1 MSDKVNDTIEN
12 QKVIKIL
19 YKSMYDLFNDSDND
33 TIENQ
38 KAIKIF
44 NKSMYDLFN
53 DSDNNT
59 IENQKAIKIFYKS
72 MYDLFNHSNN
82 DNKLIDKI
90 IFNDIKL
97 TISCEVRKDEVSR
110 IPETVEKTSENSSI
124 HYPDPTQASNSF
136 EKSRF
141 IVKEIDYNDQ
151 QNLKGHIEFLSE
163 DLQQS
168 FFKIFKDKHEEDFAA
183 WVYRHIANHE
193 EKKNDSQE
201 ETIQEIIRESENFG
215 ELYSKVRK
223 HDKGVNE
230 GLVYDFE
237 YFSNRMLSYILS
249 SSSREQVKLL
259 EEGNLQIPLDDF
271 EGYDLLLKENIS
283 NLEINNFLT
292 DIYKNIKNN
301 KGSENDCSNSEIGG
315 DDDDET
321 SAATKDCSSKQQN
334 RESENVENY
343 KEKVA
348 ILNVV
353 GEVYKLNNKIKCD
366 YYHREGYGTIKSGW
380 TIFYTL
386 KELISIFDGRRTK
399 TENIVLNNS
408 NSDFIVSR
416 FKYNYFRGYS
426 NNKHDAIPAVFR
438 NRTYHGEKNS
448 DQFYSKF
455 EGLYQKIAREYPEEL
470 EYDSNIGSSKRN
482 DAFSRLQHY
491 GFGTCLLDM
500 SRNPYTALLFMID
513 GEDFHAPKFELFEIE
528 EEKHRDNNIVYLPE
542 KFQKNKRLIAQNGAF
557 LHYEKLYDLLEK
569 EDEDQTIE
577 HVKNKLQGLE
587 LERINRITVVIEV
600 SKNSDSE
607 FFNDN
612 IEDIV
617 KAANNL
623 KYDKE
628 LDVNENKYI
637 GNLERRFEPLKNKVN
652 LVDKTLQGTDQYTL
666 LKNYLKAKLDE
677 YGHSKRSL
685 FPDFQN
691 YVSYENGRYKRPEEK
706 KSPFER

>member
-1 MSDKVNDTIEN
+1 MSDKGNDTI
-12 QKVIKIL
+12 K
-19 YKSMYDLFNDSDND
+19 
-33 TIENQ
+33 
-38 KAIKIF
+38 
-44 NKSMYDLFN
+44 
-53 DSDNNT
+53 
-59 IENQKAIKIFYKS
+59 NQKAIKIFYKS

-97 TISCEVRKDEVSR
+97 TISCEVKKDEVSR
-110 IPETVEKTSENSSI
+110 IPETEEKTSENSRI
-124 HYPDPTQASNSF
+124 FKYTDLTEASNSF

-151 QNLKGHIEFLSE
+151 QNLKGHIEFLSKN
-163 DLQQS
+163 LQQS
-168 FFKIFKDKHEEDFAA
+168 FFNIFKNKHQDAFAA
-183 WVYRHIANHE
+183 WVYQHIANHE
-193 EKKNDSQE
+193 EKKNRSRKKI
-201 ETIQEIIRESENFG
+201 IQKIKRIIRKSESFG
-215 ELYSKVRK
+215 ELYLKVRE
-223 HDKGVNE
+223 DNIGVNE
-230 GLVYDFE
+230 GLIYDFE

-259 EEGNLQIPLDDF
+259 EERKLRIPLDDF
-271 EGYDLLLKENIS
+271 KGYDLLLKENIS
-283 NLEINNFLT
+283 NLKINNFLT
-292 DIYKNIKNN
+292 GIYKNIKNN
-301 KGSENDCSNSEIGG
+301 KGSERDCNKSEIGG
-315 DDDDET
+315 DDDET
-321 SAATKDCSSKQQN
+321 SATTKDCSSKQQN
-334 RESENVENY
+334 RKSENVENY

-408 NSDFIVSR
+408 SSDLMVSR

-448 DQFYSKF
+448 AQFYSKF

-470 EYDSNIGSSKRN
+470 EYDSSIGSSKRN

-491 GFGTCLLDM
+491 EFGTCLLDM
-500 SRNPYTALLFMID
+500 SKNPYTALLFMID
-513 GEDFHAPKFELFEIE
+513 GEDFHTPKFELFEIE

-557 LHYEKLYDLLEK
+557 LHYEKLYNLLELE
-569 EDEDQTIE
+569 EDERNNKVQIEYEPGTIKY
-577 HVKNKLQGLE
+577 VKEKLKELE
-587 LERINRITVVIEV
+587 KKVERINRITVVIEV
-600 SKNSDSE
+600 SKKSDSE
-607 FFNDN
+607 FFKDN
-612 IEDIV
+612 IEGII
-617 KAANNL
+617 KAADNL
-623 KYDKE
+623 KYDEE
-628 LDVNENKYI
+628 LDANENEYI
-637 GNLERRFEPLKNKVN
+637 SNLEKRFEALKNKVN

-691 YVSYENGRYKRPEEK
+691 YVSYENGRYKRPEEEK
-706 KSPFER
+706 PSFDM

>member
-1 MSDKVNDTIEN
+1 MSDKGNDTI
-12 QKVIKIL
+12 K
-19 YKSMYDLFNDSDND
+19 
-33 TIENQ
+33 
-38 KAIKIF
+38 
-44 NKSMYDLFN
+44 
-53 DSDNNT
+53 
-59 IENQKAIKIFYKS
+59 NQKAIKIFYKS

-97 TISCEVRKDEVSR
+97 TISCEVKKDEVSR
-110 IPETVEKTSENSSI
+110 IPATEEKTSENSHL
-124 HYPDPTQASNSF
+124 HYSEPTKASNSF

-151 QNLKGHIEFLSE
+151 QNLKGHIEFLSK

-168 FFKIFKDKHEEDFAA
+168 FFNIFKDRHKEAFAA
-183 WVYRHIANHE
+183 WVYRHIKNHE
-193 EKKNDSQE
+193 EKQNDSQE
-201 ETIQEIIRESENFG
+201 KTIQNIEEKIRESESF
-215 ELYSKVRK
+215 EKLYEKLYSEVRK
-223 HDKGVNE
+223 DYKGVNE
-230 GLVYDFE
+230 GLIYDFE

-249 SSSREQVKLL
+249 SSNREQVKLL
-259 EEGNLQIPLDDF
+259 EKRELQIPLDEFDDY
-271 EGYDLLLKENIS
+271 ERLLKENIS

-301 KGSENDCSNSEIGG
+301 KSSENDCSKSEIGG
-315 DDDDET
+315 DDDET
-321 SAATKDCSSKQQN
+321 SETTKDCSSKQQN

-366 YYHREGYGTIKSGW
+366 YYNREGYGTIKSGW

-470 EYDSNIGSSKRN
+470 EYDSSIGSSKRN

-513 GEDFHAPKFELFEIE
+513 GEDFHTPKFELFEIE

-557 LHYEKLYDLLEK
+557 LHYEKLYSLLEK
-569 EDEDQTIE
+569 EKEGEKEEDADLTTE
-577 HVKNKLQGLE
+577 YVKDKLKKLE
-587 LERINRITVVIEV
+587 KKVERINRITVVIEV
-600 SKNSDSE
+600 SKKSDSE
-607 FFNDN
+607 FLKNDIQN
-612 IEDIV
+612 II
-617 KAANNL
+617 KAARNL
-623 KYDKE
+623 EYDKE
-628 LDVNENKYI
+628 RDANENEYI
-637 GNLERRFEPLKNKVN
+637 DNLERCFENLKNKIN

-706 KSPFER
+706 KSQFER

>member
-1 MSDKVNDTIEN
+1 MPDKGD
-12 QKVIKIL
+12 
-19 YKSMYDLFNDSDND
+19 
-33 TIENQ
+33 
-38 KAIKIF
+38 
-44 NKSMYDLFN
+44 
-53 DSDNNT
+53 T

-72 MYDLFNHSNN
+72 MYDLFNYSNN

-110 IPETVEKTSENSSI
+110 IPETEEKTSENSSL
-124 HYPDPTQASNSF
+124 HYQYPTQASNSF

-151 QNLKGHIEFLSE
+151 QNLKGHIEYLSE
-163 DLQQS
+163 NLQRS
-168 FFKIFKDKHEEDFAA
+168 FFNIFKDRHKEAFAA
-183 WVYRHIANHE
+183 WVYQHIANHE
-193 EKKNDSQE
+193 EKKKASRKKI
-201 ETIQEIIRESENFG
+201 IQKIIRKSKSFE
-215 ELYSKVRK
+215 ELYLEVSK
-223 HDKGVNE
+223 HYTGVNE
-230 GLVYDFE
+230 GLIYDFE
-237 YFSNRMLSYILS
+237 YFSNRMLSYTLS
-249 SSSREQVKLL
+249 SLSRKQVKLL
-259 EEGNLQIPLDDF
+259 EERKLQIPLDDF
-271 EGYDLLLKENIS
+271 EDYDLLLKENIS

-292 DIYKNIKNN
+292 GIYKNIKNN
-301 KGSENDCSNSEIGG
+301 KGSEEDCNKSEIGG
-315 DDDDET
+315 DDDDDET
-321 SAATKDCSSKQQN
+321 SATTKDCSSKKQN
-334 RESENVENY
+334 SKSENVENY

-513 GEDFHAPKFELFEIE
+513 GEDFHTPKFELFEIE

-542 KFQKNKRLIAQNGAF
+542 KVQKNKRLIAQNGAF
-557 LHYEKLYDLLEK
+557 LHYEKLYKFLEECRKNIVKKEEPDIIKYGKKELKELEK
-569 EDEDQTIE
+569 E
-577 HVKNKLQGLE
+577 LE
-587 LERINRITVVIEV
+587 KKIERINRITVVIEV

-607 FFNDN
+607 LLKNDIKN
-612 IEDIV
+612 II
-617 KAANNL
+617 KAADNL
-623 KYDKE
+623 KYNEE
-628 LDVNENKYI
+628 LDVNENTYI
-637 GNLERRFEPLKNKVN
+637 GNLERCFESLKNKVN

-677 YGHSKRSL
+677 YGHTKRSL

-691 YVSYENGRYKRPEEK
+691 YVSYENGRYKRPEEEK
-706 KSPFER
+706 L

>member
-1 MSDKVNDTIEN
+1 
-12 QKVIKIL
+12 
-19 YKSMYDLFNDSDND
+19 
-33 TIENQ
+33 
-38 KAIKIF
+38 
-44 NKSMYDLFN
+44 
-53 DSDNNT
+53 
-59 IENQKAIKIFYKS
+59 
-72 MYDLFNHSNN
+72 
-82 DNKLIDKI
+82 
-90 IFNDIKL
+90 
-97 TISCEVRKDEVSR
+97 
-110 IPETVEKTSENSSI
+110 
-124 HYPDPTQASNSF
+124 
-136 EKSRF
+136 
-141 IVKEIDYNDQ
+141 
-151 QNLKGHIEFLSE
+151 
-163 DLQQS
+163 
-168 FFKIFKDKHEEDFAA
+168 
-183 WVYRHIANHE
+183 
-193 EKKNDSQE
+193 
-201 ETIQEIIRESENFG
+201 
-215 ELYSKVRK
+215 
-223 HDKGVNE
+223 
-230 GLVYDFE
+230 
-237 YFSNRMLSYILS
+237 MLSYILS
-249 SSSREQVKLL
+249 SSNREQVKLL
-259 EEGNLQIPLDDF
+259 EKRELQIPLDEFDDY
-271 EGYDLLLKENIS
+271 ERLLKENIS

-301 KGSENDCSNSEIGG
+301 KSSENDCSKSEIGG
-315 DDDDET
+315 DDDET
-321 SAATKDCSSKQQN
+321 SETTKDCSSKQQN

-366 YYHREGYGTIKSGW
+366 YYNREGYGTIKSGW

-470 EYDSNIGSSKRN
+470 EYDSSIGSSKRN

-513 GEDFHAPKFELFEIE
+513 GEDFHTPKFELFEIE

-542 KFQKNKRLIAQNGAF
+542 KFQKKKRLIAQNGAF
-557 LHYEKLYDLLEK
+557 LHYEKLYSLLEK
-569 EDEDQTIE
+569 KEKEEEKEEEKEGEKEGEKEEDADLTTEY
-577 HVKNKLQGLE
+577 VKDKLKKLE
-587 LERINRITVVIEV
+587 KKVERINRITVVIEV
-600 SKNSDSE
+600 SKKSDSE
-607 FFNDN
+607 FLKNDIQN
-612 IEDIV
+612 II
-617 KAANNL
+617 KAARNL
-623 KYDKE
+623 EYDKE
-628 LDVNENKYI
+628 RDANENEYI
-637 GNLERRFEPLKNKVN
+637 DNLERCFENLKNKIN

-706 KSPFER
+706 KSQFER

>member
-1 MSDKVNDTIEN
+1 M
-12 QKVIKIL
+12 
-19 YKSMYDLFNDSDND
+19 
-33 TIENQ
+33 
-38 KAIKIF
+38 
-44 NKSMYDLFN
+44 
-53 DSDNNT
+53 
-59 IENQKAIKIFYKS
+59 
-72 MYDLFNHSNN
+72 
-82 DNKLIDKI
+82 
-90 IFNDIKL
+90 
-97 TISCEVRKDEVSR
+97 EVRKDY
-110 IPETVEKTSENSSI
+110 I
-124 HYPDPTQASNSF
+124 
-136 EKSRF
+136 
-141 IVKEIDYNDQ
+141 
-151 QNLKGHIEFLSE
+151 
-163 DLQQS
+163 
-168 FFKIFKDKHEEDFAA
+168 
-183 WVYRHIANHE
+183 
-193 EKKNDSQE
+193 
-201 ETIQEIIRESENFG
+201 
-215 ELYSKVRK
+215 
-223 HDKGVNE
+223 GVNE
-230 GLVYDFE
+230 GLIYDFE

-249 SSSREQVKLL
+249 SLSREQVKLL
-259 EEGNLQIPLDDF
+259 EERNLQIPLDDF
-271 EGYDLLLKENIS
+271 EDYDLLLKENIS

-292 DIYKNIKNN
+292 GIYKNIKNN
-301 KGSENDCSNSEIGG
+301 KGSEKDCNKEIGG
-315 DDDDET
+315 DDDDDDET
-321 SAATKDCSSKQQN
+321 SATTKDCSSKQQN
-334 RESENVENY
+334 RKSESENVENY

-408 NSDFIVSR
+408 SSDLVVSR

-513 GEDFHAPKFELFEIE
+513 GEDFHTPKFELFEIE

-557 LHYEKLYDLLEK
+557 LHYEKLYNLLGEKCREDIVEKEYEPNTIKYVKKELKELEK
-569 EDEDQTIE
+569 K
-577 HVKNKLQGLE
+577 V
-587 LERINRITVVIEV
+587 ERINRITVVIEV
-600 SKNSDSE
+600 SKKSDRE
-607 FFNDN
+607 AHKDN
-612 IEDIV
+612 IKGIIED
-617 KAANNL
+617 ADNL
-623 KYDKE
+623 KYNEE
-628 LDVNENKYI
+628 LDVNENTYI
-637 GNLERRFEPLKNKVN
+637 GNLERCFESLKNKVN

-677 YGHSKRSL
+677 YGHTKRSL

-691 YVSYENGRYKRPEEK
+691 YVSYENGRYKRPEEE
-706 KSPFER
+706 KSPFEK

>member
-1 MSDKVNDTIEN
+1 MPDKGSDTI
-12 QKVIKIL
+12 K
-19 YKSMYDLFNDSDND
+19 
-33 TIENQ
+33 
-38 KAIKIF
+38 
-44 NKSMYDLFN
+44 
-53 DSDNNT
+53 
-59 IENQKAIKIFYKS
+59 NQKAIKIFYKS
-72 MYDLFNHSNN
+72 MYDLFNHS

-97 TISCEVRKDEVSR
+97 AISCEVKKDEVSR
-110 IPETVEKTSENSSI
+110 IPETEEKTSENSRSYN
-124 HYPDPTQASNSF
+124 YPDPTKASNSF

-151 QNLKGHIEFLSE
+151 QNLKGHIEFFSNN
-163 DLQQS
+163 LQQS
-168 FFKIFKDKHEEDFAA
+168 FFNIFKNKHQDAFAA
-183 WVYRHIANHE
+183 WVYQHIANHE
-193 EKKNDSQE
+193 EKKKASRKKI
-201 ETIQEIIRESENFG
+201 IQKIKRIIRKSESFED
-215 ELYSKVRK
+215 LYSRVRK
-223 HDKGVNE
+223 DYIGVNK
-230 GLVYDFE
+230 GLIYDFE

-249 SSSREQVKLL
+249 SLSREQVKLL
-259 EEGNLQIPLDDF
+259 EERNLQIPLDDF

-292 DIYKNIKNN
+292 GIYKNIKNN
-301 KGSENDCSNSEIGG
+301 KGSEKDCNKSEIGG

-321 SAATKDCSSKQQN
+321 SATTKDCSSKQQN
-334 RESENVENY
+334 RKSENVENY

-408 NSDFIVSR
+408 SSDLIVSR

-438 NRTYHGEKNS
+438 NRTYHGEKHS

-513 GEDFHAPKFELFEIE
+513 GEDFHTPKFELFEIE

-557 LHYEKLYDLLEK
+557 LHYEKLYNLIEK
-569 EDEDQTIE
+569 EKEKEKEEDADADQTIE
-577 HVKNKLQGLE
+577 YVKDKLEGLE
-587 LERINRITVVIEV
+587 KKVERINRITVVIEV
-600 SKNSDSE
+600 SKKSDRE
-607 FFNDN
+607 AHKDN
-612 IEDIV
+612 IKGIIED
-617 KAANNL
+617 ADNL
-623 KYDKE
+623 KYNEE
-628 LDVNENKYI
+628 LDVNENTYI
-637 GNLERRFEPLKNKVN
+637 GNLERCFESLKNKVN

-677 YGHSKRSL
+677 YGHTKRSL

-691 YVSYENGRYKRPEEK
+691 YVSYENGRYKRPEEE
-706 KSPFER
+706 KSPFEK

>member
-1 MSDKVNDTIEN
+1 MPDKGND
-12 QKVIKIL
+12 
-19 YKSMYDLFNDSDND
+19 
-33 TIENQ
+33 
-38 KAIKIF
+38 
-44 NKSMYDLFN
+44 
-53 DSDNNT
+53 T

-72 MYDLFNHSNN
+72 MYDLFNDSDN

-97 TISCEVRKDEVSR
+97 TISCEVKKDEVSR
-110 IPETVEKTSENSSI
+110 IPATEEKTSENSYI
-124 HYPDPTQASNSF
+124 RYLDPNKASNSF

-151 QNLKGHIEFLSE
+151 QNLKGHIEFLSKN
-163 DLQQS
+163 LQRS
-168 FFKIFKDKHEEDFAA
+168 FFNIFKDRHKEAFVA
-183 WVYRHIANHE
+183 WVYQHIANHE
-193 EKKNDSQE
+193 EKKKASRKKI
-201 ETIQEIIRESENFG
+201 IQKIRKIRKIRKKRKIKEIIRKSKSFE
-215 ELYSKVRK
+215 ELYLEVSK
-223 HDKGVNE
+223 HYTGINE
-230 GLVYDFE
+230 GLIYDFE

-249 SSSREQVKLL
+249 SLSREQVKLL
-259 EEGNLQIPLDDF
+259 EERNLQIPLDDF

-301 KGSENDCSNSEIGG
+301 KGSERDCNKFEIGG
-315 DDDDET
+315 DDDET
-321 SAATKDCSSKQQN
+321 SATTKDCSSKQQN
-334 RESENVENY
+334 SKSENVENY

-408 NSDFIVSR
+408 SSDLIVSR

-513 GEDFHAPKFELFEIE
+513 GEDFHTPKFELFEIE

-569 EDEDQTIE
+569 ENADQTIE
-577 HVKNKLQGLE
+577 DVKNKLQELK

-607 FFNDN
+607 FFRYN
-612 IEDIV
+612 IEGIIKV
-617 KAANNL
+617 ANNL
-623 KYDKE
+623 EYDTE
-628 LDVNENKYI
+628 RDANENEYI
-637 GNLERRFEPLKNKVN
+637 DNLERYFENLKNKIN

-691 YVSYENGRYKRPEEK
+691 YVSYENGRYKRPEED
-706 KSPFER
+706 

>member
-1 MSDKVNDTIEN
+1 MSDKGNDTI
-12 QKVIKIL
+12 K
-19 YKSMYDLFNDSDND
+19 
-33 TIENQ
+33 
-38 KAIKIF
+38 
-44 NKSMYDLFN
+44 
-53 DSDNNT
+53 
-59 IENQKAIKIFYKS
+59 NQKAIKIFYKS

-97 TISCEVRKDEVSR
+97 TISCEVKKDEVSR
-110 IPETVEKTSENSSI
+110 IPATEEKTSENSHL
-124 HYPDPTQASNSF
+124 HYSEPTKASNSF

-151 QNLKGHIEFLSE
+151 QNLKGHIEFLSK

-168 FFKIFKDKHEEDFAA
+168 FFNIFKDRHKEAFAA
-183 WVYRHIANHE
+183 WVYRHIKNHE
-193 EKKNDSQE
+193 EKQNDSQE
-201 ETIQEIIRESENFG
+201 KTIQNIEEKIRESESF
-215 ELYSKVRK
+215 EKLYEKLYSEVRK
-223 HDKGVNE
+223 DYKGVNE
-230 GLVYDFE
+230 GLIYDFE

-249 SSSREQVKLL
+249 SSNREQVKLL
-259 EEGNLQIPLDDF
+259 EKRELQIPLDEFDDY
-271 EGYDLLLKENIS
+271 ERLLKENIS

-301 KGSENDCSNSEIGG
+301 KSSENDCSKSEIGG
-315 DDDDET
+315 DDDET
-321 SAATKDCSSKQQN
+321 SETTKDCSSKQQN

-366 YYHREGYGTIKSGW
+366 YYNREGYGTIKSGW

-470 EYDSNIGSSKRN
+470 EYDSSIGSSKRN

-513 GEDFHAPKFELFEIE
+513 GEDFHTPKFELFEIE

-557 LHYEKLYDLLEK
+557 LHYEKLYSLLEK
-569 EDEDQTIE
+569 KEKEEEKEGEKEGEKEEDADLTTEY
-577 HVKNKLQGLE
+577 VKDKLKKLE
-587 LERINRITVVIEV
+587 KKVERINRITVVIEV
-600 SKNSDSE
+600 SKKSDSE
-607 FFNDN
+607 FLKNDIQN
-612 IEDIV
+612 II
-617 KAANNL
+617 KAARNL
-623 KYDKE
+623 EYDKE
-628 LDVNENKYI
+628 RDANENEYI
-637 GNLERRFEPLKNKVN
+637 DNLERCFENLKNKIN

-706 KSPFER
+706 KSQFER

>member
-1 MSDKVNDTIEN
+1 MSGKGND
-12 QKVIKIL
+12 
-19 YKSMYDLFNDSDND
+19 
-33 TIENQ
+33 
-38 KAIKIF
+38 
-44 NKSMYDLFN
+44 
-53 DSDNNT
+53 T

-97 TISCEVRKDEVSR
+97 TIFCEVRKDEVSR
-110 IPETVEKTSENSSI
+110 IPETEEKTSENSHL
-124 HYPDPTQASNSF
+124 HYLEPTAASNSF

-163 DLQQS
+163 NLQQS
-168 FFKIFKDKHEEDFAA
+168 FFDIFKKKHQKDFAA
-183 WVYRHIANHE
+183 WVYQHIANRE
-193 EKKNDSQE
+193 EKKKASRKKI
-201 ETIQEIIRESENFG
+201 IQKIIRESKSFED
-215 ELYSKVRK
+215 LYLQVREYFIE
-223 HDKGVNE
+223 VNE
-230 GLVYDFE
+230 GLIYDFE

-249 SSSREQVKLL
+249 SLSREQVKLL
-259 EEGNLQIPLDDF
+259 EERKLQITLDDS
-271 EGYDLLLKENIS
+271 EDYDLLLKENIS

-301 KGSENDCSNSEIGG
+301 KSSEEDCNKSEIGG
-315 DDDDET
+315 DDDET
-321 SAATKDCSSKQQN
+321 SATTKDCSSKQQN

-353 GEVYKLNNKIKCD
+353 AEVYKLNNKIKCD

-408 NSDFIVSR
+408 SSDLIVSR

-438 NRTYHGEKNS
+438 NRTYHGEKKS

-470 EYDSNIGSSKRN
+470 EYDSKIESSKRN

-513 GEDFHAPKFELFEIE
+513 GEDFHTPKFELFEIE

-557 LHYEKLYDLLEK
+557 LHYEKLFKFLYNLLEK
-569 EDEDQTIE
+569 KEDVDQTIE
-577 HVKNKLQGLE
+577 YVKENLKELE
-587 LERINRITVVIEV
+587 KDVERINRITVVIEV

-607 FFNDN
+607 FFKNN
-612 IEDIV
+612 IKNIIE
-617 KAANNL
+617 AADNL

-628 LDVNENKYI
+628 VDANENTYI
-637 GNLERRFEPLKNKVN
+637 GNLEKRFEPLKNTVN

-706 KSPFER
+706 SPFDK

>member
-1 MSDKVNDTIEN
+1 MSDKGSDPIKN

-19 YKSMYDLFNDSDND
+19 YKSMYDLFNNGD
-33 TIENQ
+33 
-38 KAIKIF
+38 
-44 NKSMYDLFN
+44 
-53 DSDNNT
+53 
-59 IENQKAIKIFYKS
+59 
-72 MYDLFNHSNN
+72 N

-97 TISCEVRKDEVSR
+97 TISCEVKKDEVSR
-110 IPETVEKTSENSSI
+110 IPETEEKTSENSYLY
-124 HYPDPTQASNSF
+124 YPDPTTASNSF

-151 QNLKGHIEFLSE
+151 QNLKGHIEVLSE

-201 ETIQEIIRESENFG
+201 ETIQKIKEIIRESENFG

-223 HDKGVNE
+223 HYKGVNE
-230 GLVYDFE
+230 GLIYDFE
-237 YFSNRMLSYILS
+237 YFPNRMLSYILS
-249 SSSREQVKLL
+249 SLSREQVKLL
-259 EEGNLQIPLDDF
+259 EERNLQIPLDDF
-271 EGYDLLLKENIS
+271 EGYDCLLKENIS
-283 NLEINNFLT
+283 NLKINNFLT

-301 KGSENDCSNSEIGG
+301 KGSENDCNKFEIGG
-315 DDDDET
+315 DDDET
-321 SAATKDCSSKQQN
+321 SATTKDCSSKQQN
-334 RESENVENY
+334 RKSENVENY

-408 NSDFIVSR
+408 SSDLIVSR

-513 GEDFHAPKFELFEIE
+513 GEDFHTPKFELFEIE
-528 EEKHRDNNIVYLPE
+528 EEKHRDKNIVYLPE

-557 LHYEKLYDLLEK
+557 LHYEKLYNLLEK
-569 EDEDQTIE
+569 ECRKDIAKKEYNPDTIRD
-577 HVKNKLQGLE
+577 VKEKLEALE
-587 LERINRITVVIEV
+587 KKVERINRITVVIEV
-600 SKNSDSE
+600 SKKSDRE
-607 FFNDN
+607 THKDN
-612 IEDIV
+612 IKGIIED
-617 KAANNL
+617 ADNL
-623 KYDKE
+623 KYNEE
-628 LDVNENKYI
+628 LDVNENTYI
-637 GNLERRFEPLKNKVN
+637 GNLERCFESLKNKVN

-666 LKNYLKAKLDE
+666 LKKYLKAKLDE
-677 YGHSKRSL
+677 YGHTKRSL

-691 YVSYENGRYKRPEEK
+691 YVSYENGRYKRPEEEK
-706 KSPFER
+706 PSFER

>member
-1 MSDKVNDTIEN
+1 MPDKGD
-12 QKVIKIL
+12 
-19 YKSMYDLFNDSDND
+19 
-33 TIENQ
+33 
-38 KAIKIF
+38 
-44 NKSMYDLFN
+44 
-53 DSDNNT
+53 T

-110 IPETVEKTSENSSI
+110 IPETEEKTSENSRG
-124 HYPDPTQASNSF
+124 YDYLDPTKASNSF

-151 QNLKGHIEFLSE
+151 QNLKGHIEFLSNN
-163 DLQQS
+163 LQQS
-168 FFKIFKDKHEEDFAA
+168 FFYIFKNKHQDAFAA
-183 WVYRHIANHE
+183 WVYRHIKNHE
-193 EKKNDSQE
+193 EKQNDSQE
-201 ETIQEIIRESENFG
+201 ETIQNIEEKIRESESF
-215 ELYSKVRK
+215 EKLYSEVRK
-223 HDKGVNE
+223 DYKGINE
-230 GLVYDFE
+230 GLIYDFE

-249 SSSREQVKLL
+249 SSNREQVKLL
-259 EEGNLQIPLDDF
+259 EERNLQIPLDDF
-271 EGYDLLLKENIS
+271 EGYELLLKENIS

-292 DIYKNIKNN
+292 GIYKNIKNN
-301 KGSENDCSNSEIGG
+301 KGSEEDCNKSEIGG
-315 DDDDET
+315 DDDET
-321 SAATKDCSSKQQN
+321 SATTKDCSSKQQN
-334 RESENVENY
+334 RKSENVENY

-513 GEDFHAPKFELFEIE
+513 GEDFHTPKFELFEIE

-542 KFQKNKRLIAQNGAF
+542 KVQKNKRLIAQNGAF
-557 LHYEKLYDLLEK
+557 LHYEKLYKFLEECRKNIVKKEYETDIIKYGKKELKELEK
-569 EDEDQTIE
+569 E
-577 HVKNKLQGLE
+577 LE
-587 LERINRITVVIEV
+587 KEIERINRITVVIEV

-607 FFNDN
+607 FLKNDIKN
-612 IEDIV
+612 II
-617 KAANNL
+617 KAADNL
-623 KYDKE
+623 KYNEE
-628 LDVNENKYI
+628 LDVNENTYI
-637 GNLERRFEPLKNKVN
+637 GNLERCFESLKNKVN

-677 YGHSKRSL
+677 YGHTKRSL

-691 YVSYENGRYKRPEEK
+691 YVSYENGRYKRPEEE
-706 KSPFER
+706 KSPFEK

>member
-1 MSDKVNDTIEN
+1 MPDKGSDTINN

-33 TIENQ
+33 
-38 KAIKIF
+38 
-44 NKSMYDLFN
+44 
-53 DSDNNT
+53 
-59 IENQKAIKIFYKS
+59 
-72 MYDLFNHSNN
+72 
-82 DNKLIDKI
+82 NKLIDKI

-97 TISCEVRKDEVSR
+97 TISCEVKKDEVSR
-110 IPETVEKTSENSSI
+110 IPETEEKTSENSYLY
-124 HYPDPTQASNSF
+124 YPDPTTASNSF

-151 QNLKGHIEFLSE
+151 QNLKGHIEYLSKN
-163 DLQQS
+163 LQRS
-168 FFKIFKDKHEEDFAA
+168 FFKIFRDRHKEAFDA

-201 ETIQEIIRESENFG
+201 ETIQKIKEIIRESENFG

-223 HDKGVNE
+223 YDKGVNE
-230 GLVYDFE
+230 GLIYDFE

-249 SSSREQVKLL
+249 SLNCEQVNLL
-259 EEGNLQIPLDDF
+259 EKRELQIPLDEFD
-271 EGYDLLLKENIS
+271 GYERLLKENIS

-301 KGSENDCSNSEIGG
+301 KGSENDCSKSEIGG
-315 DDDDET
+315 DDDDDET
-321 SAATKDCSSKQQN
+321 SETTKDCSSKQQN

-343 KEKVA
+343 KEKFA

-366 YYHREGYGTIKSGW
+366 YYNREGYGTIKSGW

-470 EYDSNIGSSKRN
+470 EYDSSIGSSKRN

-513 GEDFHAPKFELFEIE
+513 GEDFHTPKFELFEIE

-557 LHYEKLYDLLEK
+557 LHYEKLYNLLEEKCRGEIAKK
-569 EDEDQTIE
+569 EYDPDTINY
-577 HVKNKLQGLE
+577 VKGKLKDLE
-587 LERINRITVVIEV
+587 KKVERINRITVVIEV
-600 SKNSDSE
+600 SKKSDSE
-607 FFNDN
+607 FLKND
-612 IEDIV
+612 IDGII
-617 KAANNL
+617 KAADNL

-628 LDVNENKYI
+628 LDANENEYI
-637 GNLERRFEPLKNKVN
+637 GNLEKRFEPLKNKVN
-652 LVDKTLQGTDQYTL
+652 LLDKTLQGTDQYTL

-706 KSPFER
+706 KLPFER

>member
-1 MSDKVNDTIEN
+1 
-12 QKVIKIL
+12 
-19 YKSMYDLFNDSDND
+19 
-33 TIENQ
+33 
-38 KAIKIF
+38 
-44 NKSMYDLFN
+44 
-53 DSDNNT
+53 
-59 IENQKAIKIFYKS
+59 
-72 MYDLFNHSNN
+72 
-82 DNKLIDKI
+82 
-90 IFNDIKL
+90 
-97 TISCEVRKDEVSR
+97 
-110 IPETVEKTSENSSI
+110 
-124 HYPDPTQASNSF
+124 
-136 EKSRF
+136 
-141 IVKEIDYNDQ
+141 
-151 QNLKGHIEFLSE
+151 
-163 DLQQS
+163 
-168 FFKIFKDKHEEDFAA
+168 
-183 WVYRHIANHE
+183 
-193 EKKNDSQE
+193 
-201 ETIQEIIRESENFG
+201 
-215 ELYSKVRK
+215 
-223 HDKGVNE
+223 
-230 GLVYDFE
+230 
-237 YFSNRMLSYILS
+237 MLSYILS

-301 KGSENDCSNSEIGG
+301 KGSENDCNKFEIGG
-315 DDDDET
+315 DDDET
-321 SAATKDCSSKQQN
+321 SATTKDCSSKKQN
-334 RESENVENY
+334 SKSENVENY

-348 ILNVV
+348 ILNIV

-470 EYDSNIGSSKRN
+470 EYDSNIESSKRN

-513 GEDFHAPKFELFEIE
+513 GEDFHTPKFELFEIE

-542 KFQKNKRLIAQNGAF
+542 KVQKNKRLIAQNGAF
-557 LHYEKLYDLLEK
+557 LHYEKLYKFLEKCRKNIVKKGYEPDIIKYGKKERKELEK
-569 EDEDQTIE
+569 E
-577 HVKNKLQGLE
+577 LE
-587 LERINRITVVIEV
+587 KVIERINRITVVIEV

-607 FFNDN
+607 FFKDN
-612 IEDIV
+612 IEGIIKV
-617 KAANNL
+617 ANNL
-623 KYDKE
+623 EYDTE
-628 LDVNENKYI
+628 RDANENEYI
-637 GNLERRFEPLKNKVN
+637 DNLERYFENLKNKIN

-677 YGHSKRSL
+677 YGHTKRSL

-691 YVSYENGRYKRPEEK
+691 YVSYENGRYKRPEEE
-706 KSPFER
+706 KSPFEK

>member
-1 MSDKVNDTIEN
+1 MPDKGNDTIEN
-12 QKVIKIL
+12 QKAIKIFN
-19 YKSMYDLFNDSDND
+19 KFMYDLFNHSDND

-53 DSDNNT
+53 HSD
-59 IENQKAIKIFYKS
+59 
-72 MYDLFNHSNN
+72 N

-97 TISCEVRKDEVSR
+97 TISCEVKKDEVSR
-110 IPETVEKTSENSSI
+110 IPATEEKTSENSCG
-124 HYPDPTQASNSF
+124 YNYTDLTKASNSF

-151 QNLKGHIEFLSE
+151 QNLKGHIEFLSKN
-163 DLQQS
+163 LQQS
-168 FFKIFKDKHEEDFAA
+168 FFNIFKNKHQDAFAA

-215 ELYSKVRK
+215 ELYLKVRE
-223 HDKGVNE
+223 DNIGVNE
-230 GLVYDFE
+230 GLIYDFE

-259 EEGNLQIPLDDF
+259 EERKLQIPLDDF
-271 EGYDLLLKENIS
+271 EDYDLLLKENIS
-283 NLEINNFLT
+283 NLKINNFLT
-292 DIYKNIKNN
+292 GIYKNIKNN
-301 KGSENDCSNSEIGG
+301 KGSENDCNKFEIGG
-315 DDDDET
+315 DDDET
-321 SAATKDCSSKQQN
+321 SATTKDCSSKQQN
-334 RESENVENY
+334 RKSESENVENY

-408 NSDFIVSR
+408 SSDLIVSR

-513 GEDFHAPKFELFEIE
+513 AEDFHTPKFELFEIE

-569 EDEDQTIE
+569 ENADQTIE
-577 HVKNKLQGLE
+577 DVKNKLQGLK

-600 SKNSDSE
+600 LKNSDSE
-607 FFNDN
+607 FFRYN
-612 IEDIV
+612 IEGIIKV
-617 KAANNL
+617 ANNL
-623 KYDKE
+623 EYDTE
-628 LDVNENKYI
+628 RDANENEYI
-637 GNLERRFEPLKNKVN
+637 DNLERYFENLKNKIN

-691 YVSYENGRYKRPEEK
+691 YVSYENGRYKRLEE
-706 KSPFER
+706 

>member
-1 MSDKVNDTIEN
+1 MSGKG
-12 QKVIKIL
+12 
-19 YKSMYDLFNDSDND
+19 
-33 TIENQ
+33 
-38 KAIKIF
+38 
-44 NKSMYDLFN
+44 
-53 DSDNNT
+53 NNT

-97 TISCEVRKDEVSR
+97 TIFCEVRKDEVSR
-110 IPETVEKTSENSSI
+110 IPETEEKTSENSNLQ
-124 HYPDPTQASNSF
+124 YLDPTAASNSF

-163 DLQQS
+163 NLQQS
-168 FFKIFKDKHEEDFAA
+168 FFDIFKKKHQKDFAA
-183 WVYRHIANHE
+183 WVYQHIGNHE
-193 EKKNDSQE
+193 EKKKASRKKI
-201 ETIQEIIRESENFG
+201 IQKIKVIIQTSERFEDLYLQVG
-215 ELYSKVRK
+215 EYFTE
-223 HDKGVNE
+223 VNE
-230 GLVYDFE
+230 GLIYDFE

-249 SSSREQVKLL
+249 SLSREQVKLL
-259 EEGNLQIPLDDF
+259 EERKLQITLDDS
-271 EGYDLLLKENIS
+271 EDYDLLLKENIS

-301 KGSENDCSNSEIGG
+301 KSSEEDCNKSEIGG
-315 DDDDET
+315 DDDET
-321 SAATKDCSSKQQN
+321 SATTKDCSSKQQN

-353 GEVYKLNNKIKCD
+353 AEVYKLNNKIKCD

-408 NSDFIVSR
+408 SSDLIVSR

-438 NRTYHGEKNS
+438 NRTYHGEKKS

-513 GEDFHAPKFELFEIE
+513 GEDFHTPKFELFEIE

-557 LHYEKLYDLLEK
+557 LHYEKLYKFLYDLLEK
-569 EDEDQTIE
+569 KEDVDQTIE
-577 HVKNKLQGLE
+577 YVKENLKELE
-587 LERINRITVVIEV
+587 EDVERINRITVVIEV

-607 FFNDN
+607 FFKNN
-612 IEDIV
+612 IKNIIE
-617 KAANNL
+617 AADNL

-628 LDVNENKYI
+628 VDANENTYI
-637 GNLERRFEPLKNKVN
+637 GNLEKRFEPLKNTVN

-706 KSPFER
+706 SPFDK

>member
-1 MSDKVNDTIEN
+1 MSDKGNDTI
-12 QKVIKIL
+12 K
-19 YKSMYDLFNDSDND
+19 
-33 TIENQ
+33 
-38 KAIKIF
+38 
-44 NKSMYDLFN
+44 
-53 DSDNNT
+53 
-59 IENQKAIKIFYKS
+59 NQKAIKIFYKS

-97 TISCEVRKDEVSR
+97 TISCEVKKDEVSR
-110 IPETVEKTSENSSI
+110 IPETEEKTSENSRI
-124 HYPDPTQASNSF
+124 FKYTDLTEASSSF

-163 DLQQS
+163 NLQKS
-168 FFKIFKDKHEEDFAA
+168 FFDIFKNKHQDDFAA
-183 WVYRHIANHE
+183 WVYRHIKNHE
-193 EKKNDSQE
+193 EKQNDSQE
-201 ETIQEIIRESENFG
+201 KTIQNIKEIIRDSTSFEK
-215 ELYSKVRK
+215 LYLKVSK
-223 HDKGVNE
+223 HYTGVNE
-230 GLVYDFE
+230 GLIYDFE

-259 EEGNLQIPLDDF
+259 EERNLQISLDDF
-271 EGYDLLLKENIS
+271 EGYELLLKENIS
-283 NLEINNFLT
+283 NLKINNFLT
-292 DIYKNIKNN
+292 GIYKNIKNN
-301 KGSENDCSNSEIGG
+301 KGSEEDCNKFEIGG
-315 DDDDET
+315 DDDET
-321 SAATKDCSSKQQN
+321 SETTKECSSKQQN
-334 RESENVENY
+334 GKSENVENY

-366 YYHREGYGTIKSGW
+366 YYNREGYGTIKSGW

-408 NSDFIVSR
+408 NSDLIVSR

-470 EYDSNIGSSKRN
+470 EYDSSIGSSKRN

-491 GFGTCLLDM
+491 EFGTCLLDM
-500 SRNPYTALLFMID
+500 SKNPYTALLFMID
-513 GEDFHAPKFELFEIE
+513 GEDFHTPKFELFEIE

-557 LHYEKLYDLLEK
+557 LHYEKLYNLLELE
-569 EDEDQTIE
+569 EDERNNKVQIEYEPGTIKY
-577 HVKNKLQGLE
+577 VKEKLKELE
-587 LERINRITVVIEV
+587 KKVERINRITVVIEV
-600 SKNSDSE
+600 SKKSDSE
-607 FFNDN
+607 FFKDN
-612 IEDIV
+612 IEGII
-617 KAANNL
+617 KAADNL
-623 KYDKE
+623 KYDEE
-628 LDVNENKYI
+628 LDANENEYI
-637 GNLERRFEPLKNKVN
+637 SNLEKRFEALKNKVN

-691 YVSYENGRYKRPEEK
+691 YVSYENGRYKRPEEEK
-706 KSPFER
+706 PSFDM